1 MPGTVPY
8 LHYLT
13 ILTAPQGVTGQERD
27 SDALDKGHT
36 VNKWWN
42 QNAESG
48 LSDFKVQG
56 SLHSTRL
63 ALSTRPEIRPVTCSP
78 VLKQLTTSLSQ
89 FSHLQDKLA
98 DLQSPLHS

>member
-8 LHYLT
+8 LHYLV
-13 ILTAPQGVTGQERD
+13 ILTAPQSLTGQGRD

-42 QNAESG
+42 QEAKSG

-56 SLHSTRL
+56 SIHSTRL
-63 ALSTRPEIRPVTCSP
+63 ALSTRLEIRPVTFSLCPEATHNFSQP
-78 VLKQLTTSLSQ
+78 V
-89 FSHLQDKLA
+89 FS
-98 DLQSPLHS
+98 STR